1 MGRILERIDTTTKS
15 TSGSTKDNLFIGHRL
30 KKIRDDFYGGLMIL
44 AHGNILEY
52 NELKK
57 ISVNDYLI
65 KLDDFVTRLEV
76 NKK

>member
-1 MGRILERIDTTTKS
+1 
-15 TSGSTKDNLFIGHRL
+15 
-30 KKIRDDFYGGLMIL
+30 MIL
-44 AHGNILEY
+44 AGGKITEY

-65 KLDDFVTRLEV
+65 KLDDFVSRLEV

>member
-1 MGRILERIDTTTKS
+1 
-15 TSGSTKDNLFIGHRL
+15 
-30 KKIRDDFYGGLMIL
+30 MIL

-52 NELKK
+52 NDLKK

>member
-1 MGRILERIDTTTKS
+1 MERVTDTTTSPKRS
-15 TSGSTKDNLFIGHRL
+15 ASDNLFIGKRL
-30 KKIRDDFYGGLMIL
+30 KKIRDDHNSGLMIL
-44 AHGNILEY
+44 AGGDILQY

>member
-1 MGRILERIDTTTKS
+1 
-15 TSGSTKDNLFIGHRL
+15 
-30 KKIRDDFYGGLMIL
+30 MIL
-44 AHGNILEY
+44 AGGDILQYEA
-52 NELKK
+52 LKK

>member
-15 TSGSTKDNLFIGHRL
+15 TTGSAKDNLFIGNRL

-44 AHGNILEY
+44 AGGDILQY